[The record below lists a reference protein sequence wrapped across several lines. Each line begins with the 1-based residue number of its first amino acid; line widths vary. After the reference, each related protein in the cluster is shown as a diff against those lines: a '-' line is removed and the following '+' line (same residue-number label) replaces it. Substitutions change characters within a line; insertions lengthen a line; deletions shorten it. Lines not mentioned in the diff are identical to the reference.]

1 MIGALFLGWRYLAH
15 HRFKSGILISSI
27 TLMLFLPAA
36 TRLLVADS
44 ATALTARADQ
54 TPLVLGARGSELELV
69 LNTLYFHAESPAE
82 IENRILVEA
91 QYTDLADFIPIHSRF
106 QAQGAPIV
114 GTSLEYFDFRGLRFA
129 SGRQMGLLGEC
140 VIGANVA
147 RRLRLGTGDSIISSP
162 ETVFDIAGVYPLRM
176 TIAGVLE
183 ATGTADDDAVFVDVR
198 TSWIIEGLGHG
209 HADLAGPEVEA
220 AAVLSRRGDVVTA
233 NASLTHYA
241 EITRDNIAS
250 FHFHGSA
257 DSFPLTSVIAVPP
270 DQKNAALLRGRYQD
284 NELLQ
289 MVVPHNVLDD
299 LLETVFAVQNYVI
312 LGLAILSF
320 ATIAVITLVFMLSQQ
335 LRKGEFQTLLRIGA
349 SRGYVSV
356 LIASEIGFVFFIS
369 ALLAAALTLITR
381 YYAMQMLQTFLSL

>member
-1 MIGALFLGWRYLAH
+1 MSGALFLGWRYLAH
-15 HRFKSGILISSI
+15 HRFKSSILIASI

-36 TRLLVADS
+36 TRLLVEDS
-44 ATALTARADQ
+44 ATALTSRADQ

-82 IENRILVEA
+82 IENRTLVEA
-91 QYTDLADFIPIHSRF
+91 QDTDLANFIPIHSRF

-176 TIAGVLE
+176 SIAGVLE
-183 ATGTADDDAVFVDVR
+183 AKGTADDDAVFVDVR

-209 HADLAGPEVEA
+209 HADLAGPNVEA
-220 AAVLSRRGDVVTA
+220 AAVLSRRGNVVTA

-257 DSFPLTSVIAVPP
+257 ESFPLTSVIAVPP
-270 DQKNAALLRGRYQD
+270 DLKNAAMLRGRYQD

-289 MVVPHNVLDD
+289 MVVPQNVLDD

-349 SRGYVSV
+349 SRSYVSV

-369 ALLAAALTLITR
+369 AVLAAALTLITR

>member
-15 HRFKSGILISSI
+15 HRFKSGILIASI

-82 IENRILVEA
+82 IENRTLVEA
-91 QYTDLADFIPIHSRF
+91 QDTDLADFIPIHSRF

-183 ATGTADDDAVFVDVR
+183 ATGTADDDAVLVDVR

-209 HADLAGPEVEA
+209 HADLAGPEAEA

-257 DSFPLTSVIAVPP
+257 ESFPLTSVIAVPP

-284 NELLQ
+284 HELLQ
-289 MVVPHNVLDD
+289 MVVPQNVLDD

-349 SRGYVSV
+349 SRSYVSV